1 MYVNMQSE
9 CIIFLMKL
17 ECLGGVPF
25 HMKMLPEKELSKT
38 LLLFLQMK

>member
-9 CIIFLMKL
+9 CIIFSNETGMIGWCSLSH
-17 ECLGGVPF
+17 E
-25 HMKMLPEKELSKT
+25 MLPEKELSKT